1 MSDKKIKF
9 GVIGAGKIGTF
20 HVRTLSKMKEAELV
34 GVCDRDS
41 LKAQNLAWEYNST
54 AYTRY
59 EDLIPQVEA
68 VIVAAPTELHH
79 KIGLYCLDHGVN
91 TLMEKPIAST
101 MDQARELISKAKE
114 KDVILQVG
122 HVERFNPA
130 VIEAL
135 KYIKEPKFIAIK
147 RLGPYDPRM
156 ANVGVVLDLMI
167 HDIDLL
173 LTMLK
178 SEVVSIDAIG
188 LSAFSAHEDIAN
200 VRMKFANG
208 CTADVTA
215 SRASFERAR
224 YMNLYQENAYISVDF
239 MNARVKIYRKKVPT
253 VKSLNDIDVI
263 YPSFDKQM
271 PITSELLHFT
281 DCIKNNKM
289 PAPSGEKGSK
299 ALFVAL
305 EIIDQIKRYN
315 VPKGGDEKIENGP
328 LHRVAEIGAAAKIA
342 LDETLGSL
350 KRGSGK

>member
-1 MSDKKIKF
+1 MSDKKIRF

-20 HVRTLSKMKEAELV
+20 HVRTLSKMKNVELV
-34 GVCDRDS
+34 GVCDRDPMR
-41 LKAQNLAWEYNST
+41 AQKLAWEYNST

-79 KIGLYCLDHGVN
+79 KIGMYCLEHKIN

-101 MDQARELISKAKE
+101 MDQARELIAKAHE
-114 KDVILQVG
+114 KDVILQIG

-130 VIEAL
+130 VLEAF
-135 KYIKEPKFIAIK
+135 KYIKDPKFIAIK

-156 ANVGVVLDLMI
+156 ANIGVVLDLMI

-188 LSAFSAHEDIAN
+188 LSAFSEHEDIAN
-200 VRMKFANG
+200 VRLKFANG

-215 SRASFERAR
+215 SRASFERSR
-224 YMNLYQENAYISVDF
+224 YMNLYQEDAYISVDF
-239 MNARVKIYRKKVPT
+239 MNARVKIYKKKVP
-253 VKSLNDIDVI
+253 VIKSLNDIDVI
-263 YPSFDKQM
+263 YPTVDKQM
-271 PITSELLHFT
+271 PITSEILHFV
-281 DCIKNNKM
+281 DCIQNDKT
-289 PAPSGEKGSK
+289 PGPSGEKGSK
-299 ALFVAL
+299 ALLIAL
-305 EIIDQIKRYN
+305 KIIDEIKRYN
-315 VPKGGDEKIENGP
+315 VPRGAEEQKHGP
-328 LHRVAEIGAAAKIA
+328 MHLMHEIGAAAKIA
-342 LDETLGSL
+342 LDESLGNL